1 MNWDYEIV
9 SEQVVLDLSY
19 RTVKDILEKD
29 VKVNGFRNAMIKA
42 SKNMD
47 VAVNHLREC
56 NASNYLDKCD
66 EAYRIIL
73 STYSAMSHVVL
84 KYAHNINMNSILMC
98 GPNVV
103 SDDNYSVANS
113 LQLMTKEINDTT
125 EIMIENL
132 EMIRKGK
139 SKSSI
144 GRKIKKEKRVYNW
157 AVLYAIWSMV
167 DDFDKS
173 YINQEVALCNF
184 LNNFHGNESLS
195 EMFVKRMNRIIHTYC
210 QYSNANELR
219 VHKKMY
225 NEVTNFMSGVGETS
239 AVIRGLGNLL
249 FNSEQKY
256 NTPFRY
262 FEKKGW

>member
-84 KYAHNINMNSILMC
+84 KYAHSEIRNDREDKTMENVTFDYKFYRIPKRFFKEDMFRDMTNAAKVLYGILLDRKC
-98 GPNVV
+98 L
-103 SDDNYSVANS
+103 SDSNGDAWRDEYGI
-113 LQLMTKEINDTT
+113 TYIIFTIE
-125 EIMIENL
+125 EIMNL
-132 EMIRKGK
+132 MNLGN
-139 SKSSI
+139 
-144 GRKIKKEKRVYNW
+144 KKVNKMLKE
-157 AVLYAIWSMV
+157 L
-167 DDFDKS
+167 
-173 YINQEVALCNF
+173 EE
-184 LNNFHGNESLS
+184 HGLIY
-195 EMFVKRMNRIIHTYC
+195 RRH
-210 QYSNANELR
+210 Q
-219 VHKKMY
+219 
-225 NEVTNFMSGVGETS
+225 
-239 AVIRGLGNLL
+239 GLGRPNKIYVYDLL
-249 FNSEQKY
+249 KTDNSNWLPKQIIFGKGSS
-256 NTPFRY
+256 N
-262 FEKKGW
+262 EKEVL